1 MKNLSAIKFIVTII
15 ICTVIILFAASV
27 KAQTPD
33 MHSYF
38 NSSKTE
44 LPNPPINPPITN
56 TEANKTEA
64 NKSAASD
71 NITDIRITGN
81 VQNSATDILKIIK
94 TKTNRPFNA
103 GILEEDKRALMNT
116 GLFIDV
122 KLTVEKTPAG
132 FIVTFMF
139 YERPVIHY
147 IRFIGNNAHT
157 RKTLLDEINLRVK
170 ECIDPIAIHQAKE
183 RLENFYREGGYHNV
197 FIEILSG
204 DKMGDRGVVFNISE
218 GTQQKIL
225 SVSVEGSK
233 TVSGEHLKTLLQTK
247 RGILWNFGGEFT
259 RKKLEEDVET
269 LIKYYRK
276 LGFFYA
282 KVDREFAETDGY
294 SGLGKNRRWV
304 KIKFIIDEGPRCRMR
319 NVKFIGQKSYS
330 DEELKKVMQLTREKY
345 FNQDMLE
352 TDIAKI
358 RDKYGEIGH
367 VFASIEP
374 DPRIDDNIVDVV
386 INITEGPKCYL
397 RGIQVEIIGHEG
409 ADPYTKWYTVLNR
422 LSIHP
427 GDVLNTKEIQSSE
440 RRLKAAGLFVSNPM
454 QGQIPEITFSVPDE
468 LNKENEQLQEEI
480 VVADGPVIRGQNHK
494 LIGLPDNSKTTEP
507 LRRFAEFLQIRSPN
521 YANQK
526 FTPQNPQPQKYYPQY
541 QNPTQQQNQNFNQPA
556 LAPVQPMNLSLKK
569 FDKNG
574 NENLHTVKSNEVTY
588 RGQYNPLDN
597 TTNQNYANQN
607 YPNQNYVAPA
617 QLNSY
622 QIASVPSPAYQAQFV
637 QPSLA
642 SINVTN
648 NPSNLTNTTS
658 GSVALV
664 YEPPVLHQQNNFQP
678 ASIQPT
684 QYHLPAS
691 ESVKNNGVSN
701 KPYIPPTIEL
711 SEFNAYEFDNRAI
724 YLGNN
729 SGNNSDGAISRSA
742 YAVDPNNAYRDKI
755 YPSDMVVKVQET
767 RTGMIMMSVA
777 VSSDSGLMGR
787 FMIEEQN
794 FDILNF
800 PRGLR
805 LQDWKNAFR
814 GKGQRFRIEAMP
826 GTDVSRYSASWETP
840 YLFNL
845 DYSFGVNGYYYQ
857 RFYDEWYEDRI
868 GGSVSFGKLWTP
880 DFLTSLTLSAQEI
893 RIYNPAIP
901 SLDLWNVVGRH
912 PMYGVGFNARHNTRD
927 SEYRPTQG
935 HLISFGIEQVLG
947 DYQFVRGNID
957 IRKYFTLHERPDRSG
972 RWVLGLR
979 CSLDISETGT
989 PIYERYF
996 GGGHS
1001 NLRGF
1006 EYRGVSPRDVN
1017 GVINGGCVEF
1027 YNSAELIFPITA
1039 DDMVMGSVFID
1050 TGTVEK
1056 SMRKWEDDYRVS
1068 VGFGLYLTIP
1078 MMGPAPIALN
1088 FGFPISK
1095 SSFDEKQVFAFAMGW
1110 QR

>member
-1 MKNLSAIKFIVTII
+1 MSV
-15 ICTVIILFAASV
+15 LFASATN
-27 KAQTPD
+27 AQSSNMQAFFDSDKTESSNNKINSTIANSDPNK
-33 MHSYF
+33 
-38 NSSKTE
+38 NSST
-44 LPNPPINPPITN
+44 
-56 TEANKTEA
+56 
-64 NKSAASD
+64 D
-71 NITDIRITGN
+71 NIVDIRITGN
-81 VQNSATDILKIIK
+81 IQNSATDILKIIQ
-94 TKTNRPFNA
+94 TKTNRPYNA

-122 KLTVEKTPAG
+122 KLKVEKTPAG
-132 FIVTFMF
+132 FIITFMF
-139 YERPVIHY
+139 FERPIIHY
-147 IRFIGNNAHT
+147 IRFVGNHAHT
-157 RKTLLDEINLRVK
+157 RKALLEEINLRVK
-170 ECIDPIAIHQAKE
+170 ECIDPIAIHQAKD

-197 FIEILSG
+197 FIEVLSG
-204 DKMGDRGVVFNISE
+204 DKVGDRGVVFNISE

-225 SVSVEGSK
+225 DVSVEGSK
-233 TVSGEHLKTLLQTK
+233 TVSGAHLKTLLQTK

-259 RKKLEEDVET
+259 RKKLEEDVKT
-269 LIKYYRK
+269 LITYYRK

-282 KVDREFAETDGY
+282 KVDREFVETDGY
-294 SGLGKNRRWV
+294 SGIGKKRRWV
-304 KIKFIIDEGPRCRMR
+304 KVKFIIDEGPRCQMR
-319 NVKFIGQKSYS
+319 NIKFIGQKSYT

-352 TDIAKI
+352 TDIGKI

-386 INITEGPKCYL
+386 ININEGPKCYL
-397 RGIQVEIIGHEG
+397 RGIEVEIIGHEG

-422 LSIHP
+422 LSLHP
-427 GDVLNTKEIQSSE
+427 GEILNTKEIESSK
-440 RRLKAAGLFVSNPM
+440 RRLMASGLFISNPM
-454 QGQIPEITFSVPDE
+454 QGQMPEINFTVPEE
-468 LNKENEQLQEEI
+468 LNKDDEQIRDEI
-480 VVADGPVIRGQNHK
+480 VVADGPVVRGQSYK
-494 LIGLPDNSKTTEP
+494 LIGLPDNSKVTEP
-507 LRRFAEFLQIRSPN
+507 LQRFSNFFSFITPKQTNKQTTTIPNLQPQRYQPQN
-521 YANQK
+521 HQLQHY
-526 FTPQNPQPQKYYPQY
+526 TPQPKPH
-541 QNPTQQQNQNFNQPA
+541 QNQNFYQPTQS
-556 LAPVQPMNLSLKK
+556 PVQPFNLSLKEI
-569 FDKNG
+569 DENDD
-574 NENLHTVKSNEVTY
+574 ENLYVVQSTDEVVY
-588 RGQYNPLDN
+588 RGQYNPLAN
-597 TTNQNYANQN
+597 TNTQSYANQN
-607 YPNQNYVAPA
+607 YTNPV
-617 QLNSY
+617 QLNSN
-622 QIASVPSPAYQAQFV
+622 QISSSSLSNQTQTPFIHPPVASISP
-637 QPSLA
+637 A

-648 NPSNLTNTTS
+648 NTNTANYAS
-658 GSVALV
+658 GSVELV
-664 YEPPVLHQQNNFQP
+664 YEQPDLYKSNNSQP

-684 QYHLPAS
+684 RYNLPDSNTFANNNTNP
-691 ESVKNNGVSN
+691 ESSTPKTLN
-701 KPYIPPTIEL
+701 L
-711 SEFNAYEFDNRAI
+711 SEFNVSGVDVNDI

-729 SGNNSDGAISRSA
+729 SDDAISRSA
-742 YAVDPNNAYRDKI
+742 YAIDPNNAYRDKI

-767 RTGMIMMSVA
+767 RTGMIMMSVM

-800 PRGLR
+800 PRGFR

-880 DFLTSLTLSAQEI
+880 DFLTSLTLSGQEV
-893 RIYNPAIP
+893 RIYNPSVF
-901 SLDLWNVVGRH
+901 SLDLFDAVGRH
-912 PMYGVGFNARHNTRD
+912 PMYGIGLNARHNTRD

-935 HLISFGIEQVLG
+935 HLISFGVEQILG
-947 DYQFVRGNID
+947 DYQFLRGNID

-979 CSLDISETGT
+979 CSLDVSESGT

-1006 EYRGVSPRDVN
+1006 EYRGVSPRNVI
-1017 GVINGGCVEF
+1017 GVPEGGCMEF

-1039 DDMVMGSVFID
+1039 DDMVMGSLFID
-1050 TGTVEK
+1050 SGTVER
-1056 SMRKWEDDYRVS
+1056 SINKWEDDYRVT

-1088 FGFPISK
+1088 FGFPINRSPY
-1095 SSFDEKQVFAFAMGW
+1095 DERQIFGFAIGW